1 MSSNIVFFC
10 KECGYESPK
19 WLGKCPGCNSWNSF
33 VEEKINKTKSL
44 KSTNKVFS
52 STFNN
57 KSEVKKLK
65 DIVVNESIRI
75 DTGYVELNRVF
86 GGGIVE
92 GSLTLIGGEPGIG
105 KSTLIMQVCHKLS
118 THGKVLYVSGEE
130 SETQVK
136 LRADRLKV
144 DSDNILF
151 LNEKSFIELNKYI
164 SEIESNIETI
174 EPKFCIIDSI
184 QTMYD
189 EEISSV
195 PGSISQVKEVTARM
209 MYLAKRKNITVIVI
223 GHVTK
228 DGVIAGPRILEHMVD
243 TVLYIEGERF
253 FTHRVIRSVKNRFG
267 STNEI
272 GIFDMQDIGMVEV
285 TNISEIFLSDSKSNL
300 PGTATVATIEGTST
314 ILLEIQALTAH
325 SYYNN
330 PRRVANG
337 IDLNRLNMILAVLE
351 KRCNMGLGS
360 QDIYVNVIG
369 GIRVD
374 EPAVDLAV
382 AMAIVSNYKNKVID
396 KKSVFIGEL
405 GLTGEIRS
413 INNFEKRVKEIEK
426 MGYNKIYASKRQI
439 DNLKSTMKNEKLNIE
454 LIGIKSIDESIDYN
468 LSR

>member
-1 MSSNIVFFC
+1 MATNTVFFC
-10 KECGYESPK
+10 KECGYESAK

-33 VEEKINKTKSL
+33 VEEKINKSKTTKSNS
-44 KSTNKVFS
+44 KGFS
-52 STFNN
+52 STFSN

-65 DIVVNESIRI
+65 DIVVNESIRL
-75 DTGYVELNRVF
+75 DTGYAELNRVF
-86 GGGIVE
+86 GGGLVE

-118 THGKVLYVSGEE
+118 IHGKVLYVSGEE

-151 LNEKSFIELNKYI
+151 LSETSI
-164 SEIESNIETI
+164 SEIENKIESV

-195 PGSISQVKEVTARM
+195 PGSVSQVKEVTARM
-209 MYLAKRKNITVIVI
+209 MYLAKQKNITVIVI

-285 TNISEIFLSDSKSNL
+285 TNISELFLSDSKSNL
-300 PGTATVATIEGTST
+300 PGTATVATVEGTST

-351 KRCNMGLGS
+351 KRCNIGLGS

-374 EPAVDLAV
+374 EPAVDLAI

-396 KKSVFIGEL
+396 NKTVFIGEL

-426 MGYNKIYASKRQI
+426 MGYKKIYASKRQI
-439 DNLKSTMKNEKLNIE
+439 DNLKTTMKNEKLNIE
-454 LIGIKSIDESIDYN
+454 LVGIKTIDEAINYILN
-468 LSR
+468 R

>member
-1 MSSNIVFFC
+1 MATNTVFFC
-10 KECGYESPK
+10 KECGYESAK

-33 VEEKINKTKSL
+33 VEEKINKTKSS
-44 KSTNKVFS
+44 KSSGKGFS
-52 STFNN
+52 NTFNN

-65 DIVVNESIRI
+65 DIVVSKSVRL
-75 DTGYVELNRVF
+75 DTGYTELNRVF

-105 KSTLIMQVCHKLS
+105 KSTLIMQVCNNLS
-118 THGKVLYVSGEE
+118 SHGKVLYVSGEE

-144 DSDNILF
+144 SSDNILF
-151 LNEKSFIELNKYI
+151 LSETSI
-164 SEIESNIETI
+164 SEIENKIE
-174 EPKFCIIDSI
+174 ESRPKFCIIDSI

-189 EEISSV
+189 DEISSV
-195 PGSISQVKEVTARM
+195 PGSVSQVKEVTARM
-209 MYLAKRKNITVIVI
+209 MYLAKRQNITVIVI

-272 GIFDMQDIGMVEV
+272 GIFDMQDVGMVEV
-285 TNISEIFLSDSKSNL
+285 SNISELFLSDEKNNL
-300 PGTATVATIEGTST
+300 PGTATVATVEGTST
-314 ILLEIQALTAH
+314 ILLEIQALTSH

-351 KRCNMGLGS
+351 KRCKIGLGS

-382 AMAIVSNYKNKVID
+382 AMAIVSNYKNKAID
-396 KKSVFIGEL
+396 SRTVFIGEI

-426 MGYNKIYASKRQI
+426 MGYDKIYASKRQVEMTK
-439 DNLKSTMKNEKLNIE
+439 DSMKNIQIKLV
-454 LIGIKSIDESIDYN
+454 GINTIDEAISYIIN
-468 LSR
+468 G

>member
-1 MSSNIVFFC
+1 MASNTVFFC
-10 KECGYESPK
+10 KECGYESAK

-33 VEEKINKTKSL
+33 VEEKINKSKTTKSNS
-44 KSTNKVFS
+44 KGFS
-52 STFNN
+52 STFSN

-65 DIVVNESIRI
+65 DIVVNESIRL
-75 DTGYVELNRVF
+75 DTGYAELNRVF

-151 LNEKSFIELNKYI
+151 LSETSI
-164 SEIESNIETI
+164 SEIENKIESV

-195 PGSISQVKEVTARM
+195 PGSVSQVKEVTARM
-209 MYLAKRKNITVIVI
+209 MYLAKQKNITVIVI

-285 TNISEIFLSDSKSNL
+285 TNISELFLSDSKSNL
-300 PGTATVATIEGTST
+300 PGTATVATVEGTST

-351 KRCNMGLGS
+351 KRCNIGLGS

-396 KKSVFIGEL
+396 NKTVFIGEL

-413 INNFEKRVKEIEK
+413 INNFEKRAKEIEK
-426 MGYNKIYASKRQI
+426 MGYKKIYASKRQI
-439 DNLKSTMKNEKLNIE
+439 DNLKTTMKNEKLNIE
-454 LIGIKSIDESIDYN
+454 LVGIKTIDEAINYILN
-468 LSR
+468 R